1 VIAVLTTAA
10 VGILSAFVPF
20 TPVEPYLIAAAATT
34 GAAPIILGIAAAAGQ
49 TTGKVIIFLAARGA
63 IHSPWLQGRLSSVR
77 RPAVRRPA
85 VRRPAVRRPAVR
97 RPAVDPPGRVS
108 TLLAR
113 PKAVTGRLLRS
124 LSRPRLATPV
134 LLVSAVTGFPPLLV
148 ASVYLARTPMRLA
161 VFSAT
166 CMLGRTL
173 RFVTVALAPGL
184 VGY

>member
-34 GAAPIILGIAAAAGQ
+34 GAAPIVLGLAAAAGQ
-49 TTGKVIIFLAARGA
+49 TTGKLIIFLAARGA
-63 IHSPWLQGRLSSVR
+63 IHSPWLQGRLTSVR
-77 RPAVRRPA
+77 RPAA
-85 VRRPAVRRPAVR
+85 
-97 RPAVDPPGRVS
+97 DPPGRVR
-108 TLLAR
+108 TMLAK
-113 PKAVTGRLLRS
+113 PKAVTSRLVGS

-134 LLVSAVTGFPPLLV
+134 LLVSAVTGFPPLLL

-161 VFSAT
+161 VFGAT
-166 CMLGRTL
+166 CLIGRTI

>member
-63 IHSPWLQGRLSSVR
+63 IHSPWLQGRLSS
-77 RPAVRRPA
+77 